1 VCIGCTAKS
10 KLAMKA
16 VKSGRIVVHML
27 ERGKKFLLVTK
38 LMWKSFSKYKIL
50 AWKIVHIK
58 CHGQCG
64 VCG

>member
-1 VCIGCTAKS
+1 
-10 KLAMKA
+10 MKA

-27 ERGKKFLLVTK
+27 VGERVKVSFSYETDVE
-38 LMWKSFSKYKIL
+38 SFSKYKIL

-64 VCG
+64 FCG